1 MLLSKNS
8 YKSVKSSITKLK
20 PKILTISFILG
31 NTLRELLSWSKSLAL
46 ALPND
51 TLPANLSRS

>member
-20 PKILTISFILG
+20 PRILTTSFILG

-51 TLPANLSRS
+51 TLPANL